1 MVMKATEATNETSNK
16 IVPIAR
22 FLLIVQA
29 FPLLGGMPRYNT
41 AFLDLMLSFETNR
54 SKNRQQAS
62 IMQV

>member
-1 MVMKATEATNETSNK
+1 MKAIEAMNETSNK

-22 FLLIVQA
+22 FLLINSSLT
-29 FPLLGGMPRYNT
+29 PLGGISKYNT
-41 AFLDLMLSFETNR
+41 TFLDLMLSFETNC